1 MIGRRK
7 SPDGMPFRL
16 YERLGKF
23 KVSYGYKHAGQ
34 HLGLPCNGG
43 R

>member
-16 YERLGKF
+16 YERIGKF
-23 KVSYGYKHAGQ
+23 KVSYGYK
-34 HLGLPCNGG
+34 LPDGS
-43 R
+43 